1 VGIRRGRQEFSEM
14 KQDFSTSVD
23 LLHYRAVQQP
33 DRTAFT
39 FLLDG
44 EIESDRLTYGELDRI
59 ARAIA
64 AQLQALSLSGERALL
79 LYPPGLDYLAAFF
92 GCLYAGVVAVPA
104 YPPRS
109 PRNTPRIKAIW
120 ADARAAIAL
129 TTTATLPKVQ
139 SLLATNTD
147 LGDIEWLTTDNL
159 AKGLEESWQ
168 EPFININ
175 TLAFLQYTSG
185 STGTPKGVMLSHGN
199 LLHNAAMTYQFMEH
213 SSSSKFVSW
222 LPTYHDMGLI
232 GGILQPLYGG
242 FPCILMPPAAFL
254 QRPYRWLQ
262 AISQYKGTTS
272 GAPNFAY
279 ELCIQ
284 KITPE
289 QQETLDLSS
298 WDVAFNGAEPI
309 RFDTLERFY
318 AKFAPCGFRRSAF
331 YPCYGMAEATL
342 MVSGGQ
348 KNTPPVVKTISGTA
362 LERHQVVETSVE
374 SEDASTHVSCGQ
386 TIGGQQI
393 VIVNL
398 ETLTQCGDREVG
410 EIWVSGSS
418 IGHGYWN
425 QPEGTRET
433 FLAYLSDTG
442 QGPFLRTGDL
452 GFLQNGELFITGRVK
467 DLIIIRGR
475 NLYPQDIE
483 LTAERS
489 HPALRVGSS
498 AAFSVE
504 VEGGQRK
511 AKGKGQRGEGI
522 YPDADSR
529 SHLAEQNLLPSAP
542 HLLSSAPHL
551 LPSAPHLLSSAPH
564 LLPSLEERLVIVQE
578 VEFRQKPNVEEVT
591 AAIRQAVAEEHEVQV
606 HTVVLIKPGSIPK
619 TSSGKIQRRAT
630 RTAFLTSNLS
640 VIGSSILE
648 NTDVV
653 ETPCNLNRET
663 LLTLSPHE
671 CQPLLESYLQEL
683 VARVLKIVPSCVN
696 SEQPLSTL
704 GLDSLNVFELKNRLE
719 VDLEVA
725 VSVTDFF
732 EGFSIVQLATKILA
746 QLTTAE
752 FTSSLPLTKVQSTT
766 DVHPLSFAQSR
777 LWFLDQLEKGNPA
790 YNIAFALRLQGALDV
805 TLLEQSLNEMV
816 RRHEI
821 LRTTFSMVDG
831 QPVQVIASSFRL
843 SLPVEDYQNLP
854 EVERESEVRRLM
866 TQEARQPFDLTQAP
880 LLRAKVLRLTQQ
892 EHIFILTLH
901 HIIADEWSVEV
912 FVREMAVLYKAFLA
926 GSSSPLSELPI
937 QYKDFTYWQR
947 QWLQGEVLDTQLSY
961 WKQQLD
967 GVPAI
972 LPLPTDYPRP
982 AIQTYR
988 GARQSLE
995 LPQTVADGIVA
1006 LSRQEGVTLF
1016 MVLLAAFQT
1025 LLYRYTGQEDVCVGS
1040 PIANRNH
1047 DEVKGLI
1054 GFFVNTLVLRTDL
1067 AGNPSFR
1074 ELLTRVRRVA
1084 LGAYAHQDLPFDQL
1098 VEALQPERDA
1108 SYTPL
1113 FQVAFILR
1121 NTLHLEEIP
1130 GLTLSPLNVESETA
1144 QFDLSL
1150 VVERTEQGSI
1160 AAFEYNTD
1168 LFDADAIARMLG
1180 HFQNLLE
1187 GIVANPQ
1194 AKLSDLP
1201 LLTEAEKHQLL
1212 VEWNDTQVD
1221 YPQACIHQLFEAQV
1235 EQTPDTVAVIF
1246 ENQQLTYRE
1255 LNNRAN
1261 QLARYLQHLGV
1272 KPEVLVGIC
1281 MERCVEMV
1289 VGLLGIL
1296 KAGGA
1301 YVPLDPTYPQER
1313 LAFMLEDASVS
1324 VLLTQDKFANVLSQH
1339 NAKVVCL
1346 DAEWQALADWS
1357 QENAIASI
1365 TPENLAYVI
1374 YTSGSTGKPKGAM
1387 NTHQGLC
1394 NRLLWMQDAYRLT
1407 ATDRVLQKT
1416 PFSFDV
1422 SVWEFFWPLIAG
1434 SRLVL
1439 AKPEGHRDS
1448 AYLVE
1453 AIAKE
1458 QITTLH
1464 FVPSMLQVF
1473 LEEPSLDKCS
1483 SIKRVICSGEA
1494 LSIDLQ
1500 ERFFARLDAELHNL
1514 YGPTEAAIDVTFWA
1528 CQQGSKERVVPIGRP
1543 IANTQIYL
1551 LDRHLQP
1558 VPVGVPGELHISGVG
1573 LARGYLNR
1581 PELTDEKFIPNPFEQ
1596 AKAEGSTSTS
1606 SVTGQHFDKL
1616 SDRAEGIYP
1625 DSVTHSVEQ
1634 YGFPS
1639 KQNNLPSAL
1648 HLLPS
1653 LERLYKTGDLAR
1665 YLPDGAIEFLG
1676 RMDNQVKIRGFR
1688 IELGEIEAVLVQ
1700 HPMVREVIVLAR
1712 EEGDTQK
1719 QLVGYVVPNSA
1730 RNLTTDELRSYLKQR
1745 LPDYMVPSIF
1755 VLLEALPLLPNGKV
1769 NRRALP
1775 LPESVRPVLAAAY
1788 EAPRSEVER
1797 AIATVWREVLQLEK
1811 VGIHDNFFDLGGH
1824 SLLIVQVHS
1833 KLRKIFNSNLSV
1845 VELFQN
1851 PTISALAQHINQN
1864 SEKQSSFIPI
1874 HDRAKKQVEALK
1886 QRKKLLMKQ
1895 GKKIDG

>member
-1 VGIRRGRQEFSEM
+1 M
-14 KQDFSTSVD
+14 KQNFSTSVD

-33 DRTAFT
+33 DRIAFT
-39 FLLDG
+39 FLPDG
-44 EIESDRLTYGELDRI
+44 ETAAHRLTYQELDRS

-64 AQLQALSLSGERALL
+64 AQLQALGLSGERALL

-104 YPPRS
+104 YPPRNQ
-109 PRNTPRIKAIW
+109 RNTPRIQAIW
-120 ADARAAIAL
+120 ADAQAAIAL
-129 TTTATLPKVQ
+129 TTAATLPNLQ
-139 SLLATNTD
+139 SLLATKTD

-159 AKGLEESWQ
+159 AKGLEEKWQ
-168 EPFININ
+168 EPFIDTN

-199 LLHNAAMTYQFMEH
+199 LLHNAAMTYQFMGH
-213 SSSSKFVSW
+213 SPSSKFVSW

-289 QQETLDLSS
+289 QQESLDLSS

-309 RFDTLERFY
+309 RQDTLERFY
-318 AKFAPCGFRRSAF
+318 AKFASCGFRREAF

-348 KNTPPVVKTISGTA
+348 KNFPPVFKTISGRA

-386 TIGGQQI
+386 TLPGQQI
-393 VIVNL
+393 VIVNP
-398 ETLTQCGDREVG
+398 ETLTQCCNHEVG

-418 IGHGYWN
+418 VGHGYWN
-425 QPEGTRET
+425 QPEKTRET

-442 QGPFLRTGDL
+442 EGPFLRTGDL
-452 GFLQNGELFITGRVK
+452 GFLQDGELFITGRVK

-489 HPALRVGSS
+489 HPTLRVGSS
-498 AAFSVE
+498 AAFAIE
-504 VEGGQRK
+504 VDG
-511 AKGKGQRGEGI
+511 
-522 YPDADSR
+522 
-529 SHLAEQNLLPSAP
+529 
-542 HLLSSAPHL
+542 
-551 LPSAPHLLSSAPH
+551 
-564 LLPSLEERLVIVQE
+564 EERLIVVQE

-606 HTVVLIKPGSIPK
+606 HAVVLIKPGSIPK

-630 RTAFLTSNLS
+630 RTAFLTGNLS
-640 VIGSSILE
+640 AIGSSILE
-648 NTDVV
+648 STDIV
-653 ETPCNLNRET
+653 ETSCHLKRET
-663 LLTLSPHE
+663 LLTLSPGE

-683 VARVLKIVPSCVN
+683 VARVLKIAPSRVN

-746 QLTTAE
+746 QLTRAE
-752 FTSSLPLTKVQSTT
+752 FTPSLPLTKVQSTT
-766 DVHPLSFAQSR
+766 NVHPLSFAQAR

-790 YNIAFALRLQGALDV
+790 YNITFALRLQGALDV
-805 TLLEQSLNEMV
+805 TLLEQSLNELV

-831 QPVQVIASSFRL
+831 QPVQVITSCLRL
-843 SLPVEDYQNLP
+843 SLPVEDYQNLL
-854 EVERESEVRRLM
+854 EAERESEVRHLM

-880 LLRAKVLRLTQQ
+880 LLRAKLLRLTQQ

-912 FVREMAVLYKAFLA
+912 FVREMAVLYKAFLK
-926 GSSSPLSELPI
+926 GSSSPLPELPI

-995 LPQTVADGIVA
+995 LPQTVADGLAA
-1006 LSRQEGVTLF
+1006 LSRQEGVTFF

-1040 PIANRNH
+1040 PIANRNR
-1047 DEVKGLI
+1047 DELKGLI

-1067 AGNPSFR
+1067 SGNPSFR
-1074 ELLTRVRRVA
+1074 ELLQRVRRIA
-1084 LGAYAHQDLPFDQL
+1084 LGAYAHQDLPFEQL
-1098 VEALQPERDA
+1098 VEALQPERDT
-1108 SYTPL
+1108 SYSPL

-1121 NTLHLEEIP
+1121 NALHLEEIP
-1130 GLTLSPLNVESETA
+1130 GLTLSSLNVESETA

-1150 VVERTEQGSI
+1150 VVERTERGLI

-1168 LFDADAIARMLG
+1168 LFDAAAIARMLG
-1180 HFQNLLE
+1180 HFQTLLL

-1221 YPQACIHQLFEAQV
+1221 YPQDGCVHQLFEAQV
-1235 EQTPDTVAVIF
+1235 ERTPDAVAVIF

-1255 LNNRAN
+1255 LNSRAN
-1261 QLARYLQHLGV
+1261 QLAHYLQHFGV

-1281 MERCVEMV
+1281 MERSVEMV

-1301 YVPLDPTYPQER
+1301 YVPLDPTYPKER
-1313 LAFMLEDASVS
+1313 LAFMLEDTHVP
-1324 VLLTQDKFANVLSQH
+1324 VLLTQAKFANELPQH
-1339 NAKVVCL
+1339 DAKVLCL
-1346 DAEWQALADWS
+1346 DAEWQALAHQS
-1357 QENAIASI
+1357 QDNPISGVAL
-1365 TPENLAYVI
+1365 ENLAYVI

-1407 ATDRVLQKT
+1407 AADRVLQKT

-1434 SRLVL
+1434 ARLVL
-1439 AKPEGHRDS
+1439 AKPEGHRES

-1453 AIAKE
+1453 LIARE

-1473 LEEPSLDKCS
+1473 LEEPSLDTCS

-1494 LSIDLQ
+1494 LSVDLQ

-1543 IANTQIYL
+1543 ISNTQIYL

-1558 VPVGVPGELHISGVG
+1558 VPVGVPGELHIGGVG

-1581 PELTDEKFIPNPFEQ
+1581 PELTDEKFIPNPFSIQ
-1596 AKAEGSTSTS
+1596 NSLQEGPIPFQFKIQNYRPLEKIALD
-1606 SVTGQHFDKL
+1606 GQDAHPTKVIFSCGVGVPPAQEFDQRDFCKR
-1616 SDRAEGIYP
+1616 SY
-1625 DSVTHSVEQ
+1625 DS
-1634 YGFPS
+1634 
-1639 KQNNLPSAL
+1639 N
-1648 HLLPS
+1648 
-1653 LERLYKTGDLAR
+1653 RLYKTGDLAH
-1665 YLPDGAIEFLG
+1665 YLPDGTIEFLG
-1676 RMDNQVKIRGFR
+1676 RIDNQVKIRGFR

-1700 HPMVREVIVLAR
+1700 HPMVRDVVVLAR
-1712 EEGDTQK
+1712 EEGSGEK
-1719 QLVGYVVPNSA
+1719 QLVGYVVPNGTGIP
-1730 RNLTTDELRSYLKQR
+1730 TTDELRSYLKEQ
-1745 LPDYMVPSIF
+1745 LPEYMVPSIF
-1755 VLLEALPLLPNGKV
+1755 VVLEALPLLPNGKV

-1775 LPESVRPVLAAAY
+1775 APEGVRPVLAAAY
-1788 EAPRSEVER
+1788 VAPRSEVER
-1797 AIATVWREVLQLEK
+1797 AIATVWRDVLHLEK

-1824 SLLIVQVHS
+1824 SLLIVQVNS
-1833 KLRKIFNSNLSV
+1833 KLREIFNSNLSV

-1864 SEKQSSFIPI
+1864 SEKQSLFIPI
-1874 HDRAKKQVEALK
+1874 HDRAKKQIEALN
-1886 QRKKLLMKQ
+1886 QRKQLLMKQ
-1895 GKKIDG
+1895 GKKSDG

>member
-1 VGIRRGRQEFSEM
+1 MKSQMSKPSVNDFPEILLNCSTWVDFLRQR
-14 KQDFSTSVD
+14 T
-23 LLHYRAVQQP
+23 LHQP
-33 DRTAFT
+33 DQLVFT
-39 FLLDG
+39 FLPDG
-44 EIESDRLTYGELDRI
+44 EIEGDRLTYGELDRL

-64 AQLQALSLSGERALL
+64 AQLQALGLSGERALL

-120 ADARAAIAL
+120 ADAQAAIAL
-129 TTTATLPKVQ
+129 TTTATLSKLQ
-139 SLLATNTD
+139 SLLVAKTD

-168 EPFININ
+168 EPFINID

-199 LLHNAAMTYQFMEH
+199 LLHNAAMTYQLMEH
-213 SSSSKFVSW
+213 SPSSKFVSW
-222 LPTYHDMGLI
+222 LPAYHDMGLI

-262 AISQYKGTTS
+262 AISRYKGTTS

-309 RFDTLERFY
+309 RQDTLERFCV
-318 AKFAPCGFRRSAF
+318 KFSPCGFRPQAF

-342 MVSGGQ
+342 MVSGGR
-348 KNTPPVVKTISGTA
+348 KTTPPVLTTISGTA

-386 TIGGQQI
+386 TLPGQQI
-393 VIVNL
+393 AIVNP
-398 ETLTQCGDREVG
+398 ETLTQCCNHEVG
-410 EIWVSGSS
+410 EIWVSGPSV
-418 IGHGYWN
+418 GHGYWN
-425 QPEGTRET
+425 QPEETRET
-433 FLAYLSDTG
+433 FHAYLSNTS

-452 GFLQNGELFITGRVK
+452 GFLHDGELFITGRVK

-504 VEGGQRK
+504 VEG
-511 AKGKGQRGEGI
+511 
-522 YPDADSR
+522 
-529 SHLAEQNLLPSAP
+529 
-542 HLLSSAPHL
+542 
-551 LPSAPHLLSSAPH
+551 
-564 LLPSLEERLVIVQE
+564 EERLVVVQE

-591 AAIRQAVAEEHEVQV
+591 AAIRQAVAEEHEVQA
-606 HTVVLIKPGSIPK
+606 HAVVLIKPGSIPK

-630 RTAFLTSNLS
+630 RSAFLAGKLS
-640 VIGSSILE
+640 AIGSSILE
-648 NTDVV
+648 SADVV
-653 ETPCNLNRET
+653 ETPCHLKRET
-663 LLTLSPHE
+663 LLTLSPQE
-671 CQPLLESYLQEL
+671 CQPLVESYLQEL
-683 VARVLKIVPSCVN
+683 VARVLKIAPSCVN
-696 SEQPLSTL
+696 SEQPLTAL
-704 GLDSLNVFELKNRLE
+704 GLDSLKVFELKNRLE

-746 QLTTAE
+746 QLTRAE
-752 FTSSLPLTKVQSTT
+752 FTSLLPLTKAQSTT
-766 DVHPLSFAQSR
+766 DVHPLSFAQAR

-790 YNIAFALRLQGALDV
+790 YNIAFAVRLQGAFEV

-831 QPVQVIASSFRL
+831 QPVQVITSSLRL

-854 EVERESEVRRLM
+854 EVERESEVRHLM

-880 LLRAKVLRLTQQ
+880 LLRAKLLRLTQQ

-926 GSSSPLSELPI
+926 GSSPPLPELSI

-947 QWLQGEVLDTQLSY
+947 QWLQGEVLETQLSY

-1006 LSRQEGVTLF
+1006 LSRQEGVTFF

-1040 PIANRNH
+1040 PIANRSR
-1047 DEVKGLI
+1047 DELKGLI

-1074 ELLTRVRRVA
+1074 ELLQRVRQVA
-1084 LGAYAHQDLPFDQL
+1084 LGAYAHQDLPFEQL

-1113 FQVAFILR
+1113 FQVAFVLR
-1121 NTLHLEEIP
+1121 NALHLEEIP

-1150 VVERTEQGSI
+1150 VVERTERRLI

-1168 LFDADAIARMLG
+1168 LFDAAAIARMLG
-1180 HFQNLLE
+1180 HFQTLLL

-1194 AKLSDLP
+1194 AKLSSLP

-1212 VEWNDTQVD
+1212 VEWNDTQAD
-1221 YPQACIHQLFEAQV
+1221 YPQDLCIHQLFEAQV
-1235 EQTPDTVAVIF
+1235 ERTPDAIAVIF

-1261 QLARYLQHLGV
+1261 QLAHYLQHLGV

-1281 MERCVEMV
+1281 MERSLEMV

-1301 YVPLDPTYPQER
+1301 YVPLDPTYPKER
-1313 LAFMLEDASVS
+1313 LAFMLKDARVP
-1324 VLLTQDKFANVLSQH
+1324 VLLTQDKFANVLPEH

-1346 DAEWQALADWS
+1346 DAEWQALAHQS
-1357 QENAIASI
+1357 QDNPISGIAF
-1365 TPENLAYVI
+1365 ENLAYVI

-1394 NRLLWMQDAYRLT
+1394 NRLLWMQDAYPLT
-1407 ATDRVLQKT
+1407 AADRVLQKT

-1434 SRLVL
+1434 VRLVL

-1473 LEEPSLDKCS
+1473 LEEPSLDACS

-1514 YGPTEAAIDVTFWA
+1514 YGPTEATIDVTFWA
-1528 CQQGSKERVVPIGRP
+1528 CQQGDKERVVPIGRP

-1558 VPVGVPGELHISGVG
+1558 VPVGVPGELHIGGVG

-1581 PELTDEKFIPNPFEQ
+1581 PELTAEKFIPNLF
-1596 AKAEGSTSTS
+1596 KN
-1606 SVTGQHFDKL
+1606 
-1616 SDRAEGIYP
+1616 
-1625 DSVTHSVEQ
+1625 
-1634 YGFPS
+1634 S
-1639 KQNNLPSAL
+1639 KFN
-1648 HLLPS
+1648 
-1653 LERLYKTGDLAR
+1653 RLYKTGDLAR
-1665 YLPDGAIEFLG
+1665 YLPDGSIEFLG
-1676 RMDNQVKIRGFR
+1676 RIDHQVKLRGFR
-1688 IELGEIEAVLVQ
+1688 IELGEIEAVLVK
-1700 HPMVREVIVLAR
+1700 HPSVRDVVVLAR
-1712 EEGDTQK
+1712 EEDSSEK

-1730 RNLTTDELRSYLKQR
+1730 GIPTTDELRSYLKER
-1745 LPDYMVPSIF
+1745 LPEYMVPSIF
-1755 VLLEALPLLPNGKV
+1755 IWLEALPLLPNGKV
-1769 NRRALP
+1769 DRRALP
-1775 LPESVRPVLAAAY
+1775 APEGVRPILAAVY

-1797 AIATVWREVLQLEK
+1797 AIATVWRDVLHLEK

-1833 KLRKIFNSNLSV
+1833 KLREIFNSNLSV

-1851 PTISALAQHINQN
+1851 PTIAALAECITQNITQN
-1864 SEKQSSFIPI
+1864 SERQSSLRPI
-1874 HDRAKKQVEALK
+1874 HDRAKKQIDALN
-1886 QRKKLLMKQ
+1886 QRKQLLMKQ

>member
-1 VGIRRGRQEFSEM
+1 MKNQTIQPSVNNFPEILFNCSTWVDFLRQR
-14 KQDFSTSVD
+14 T
-23 LLHYRAVQQP
+23 LHHP
-33 DRTAFT
+33 DRIAFT
-39 FLLDG
+39 FLPDG
-44 EIESDRLTYGELDRI
+44 ELATHRLTYRELDRS

-64 AQLQALSLSGERALL
+64 AQLQALGLSGERALL

-104 YPPRS
+104 YPPRNQ
-109 PRNTPRIKAIW
+109 RNTPRIQAIW
-120 ADARAAIAL
+120 ADAQAAIAL
-129 TTTATLPKVQ
+129 TTAATLPNLQ
-139 SLLATNTD
+139 SLLATKTD

-159 AKGLEESWQ
+159 AKGLEENWQ
-168 EPFININ
+168 EPFIDTN

-199 LLHNAAMTYQFMEH
+199 LLHNAAMTYQFMGH
-213 SSSSKFVSW
+213 SPSSKFVSW

-309 RFDTLERFY
+309 RQDTLERFY
-318 AKFAPCGFRRSAF
+318 AKFASCGFRREAF

-348 KNTPPVVKTISGTA
+348 KTTPPVFKTISGVA
-362 LERHQVVETSVE
+362 LERHQAIETRVE
-374 SEDASTHVSCGQ
+374 SEDSSTHVSCGQ
-386 TIGGQQI
+386 TLPGQKI
-393 VIVNL
+393 VIVNP
-398 ETLTQCGDREVG
+398 ETLTQCGNQEVG
-410 EIWVSGSS
+410 EIWVSGPSV
-418 IGHGYWN
+418 GHGYWN
-425 QPEGTRET
+425 QPEETRET

-452 GFLQNGELFITGRVK
+452 GFLQDGELFITGRVK

-498 AAFSVE
+498 AAFAIE
-504 VEGGQRK
+504 VDG
-511 AKGKGQRGEGI
+511 
-522 YPDADSR
+522 
-529 SHLAEQNLLPSAP
+529 
-542 HLLSSAPHL
+542 
-551 LPSAPHLLSSAPH
+551 
-564 LLPSLEERLVIVQE
+564 EERLVVVQE
-578 VEFRQKPNVEEVT
+578 VEFRQKPNVEDVT

-619 TSSGKIQRRAT
+619 TSSGKIQRSAT
-630 RTAFLTSNLS
+630 RTAFLTGNLS
-640 VIGSSILE
+640 AIGSSILE
-648 NTDVV
+648 STDVV
-653 ETPCNLNRET
+653 ETAWHLKRET
-663 LLTLSPHE
+663 LLTLSPRE

-683 VARVLKIVPSCVN
+683 VARVLKIAPSRVN

-725 VSVTDFF
+725 VSITDFF

-746 QLTTAE
+746 QLTTSE

-766 DVHPLSFAQSR
+766 DVHPLSFAQAR

-790 YNIAFALRLQGALDV
+790 YNIAFAVRLQGALDV
-805 TLLEQSLNEMV
+805 TMLEQSLNEMV

-821 LRTTFSMVDG
+821 LRTTFSMMDG
-831 QPVQVIASSFRL
+831 QPVQVITSCLRL
-843 SLPVEDYQNLP
+843 SLPVEDYQNLL
-854 EVERESEVRRLM
+854 EVERESEVRHLM

-880 LLRAKVLRLTQQ
+880 LLRAKLLRLTQQ

-912 FVREMAVLYKAFLA
+912 FVREMAVLYKAFLK
-926 GSSSPLSELPI
+926 GSSSPLPELPI

-947 QWLQGEVLDTQLSY
+947 QWLQREVLDTQLSY

-995 LPQTVADGIVA
+995 LPQTVADGLAV

-1040 PIANRNH
+1040 PIANRNR
-1047 DEVKGLI
+1047 DELKGLI

-1067 AGNPSFR
+1067 SGNPSFP
-1074 ELLTRVRRVA
+1074 ELLQRVRRVA
-1084 LGAYAHQDLPFDQL
+1084 LGAYAHQDLPFEQL

-1121 NTLHLEEIP
+1121 NALHLEEIP
-1130 GLTLSPLNVESETA
+1130 GLTLSSLNVESETA

-1150 VVERTEQGSI
+1150 VVERTERGLI

-1168 LFDADAIARMLG
+1168 LFDAARIARMLG

-1201 LLTEAEKHQLL
+1201 LLSESEKHQLL
-1212 VEWNDTQVD
+1212 VEWNDTQVN
-1221 YPQACIHQLFEAQV
+1221 YPQVCIHQLFESQV
-1235 EQTPDTVAVIF
+1235 ERTPDAVAVIF
-1246 ENQQLTYRE
+1246 EHQQLTYRE

-1261 QLARYLQHLGV
+1261 QLAHYLQHLGV

-1281 MERCVEMV
+1281 MERSVEMV

-1301 YVPLDPTYPQER
+1301 YVPLDPTYPKER
-1313 LAFMLEDASVS
+1313 LAFMLEDTHVP
-1324 VLLTQDKFANVLSQH
+1324 VLLTQAKFANLLPQHDAQVL
-1339 NAKVVCL
+1339 CL
-1346 DAEWQALADWS
+1346 DAEWQALAHQS
-1357 QENAIASI
+1357 QDNLISGI
-1365 TPENLAYVI
+1365 TLENLAYVI

-1407 ATDRVLQKT
+1407 ADDRVLQKT

-1434 SRLVL
+1434 ARLVL
-1439 AKPEGHRDS
+1439 AKPEGHRES

-1453 AIAKE
+1453 LIARE

-1473 LEEPSLDKCS
+1473 LEEPSLDACS

-1494 LSIDLQ
+1494 LSVDLQ
-1500 ERFFARLDAELHNL
+1500 ERFFARMDAELHNL

-1543 IANTQIYL
+1543 ISNTQIYL
-1551 LDRHLQP
+1551 LDRYLQP
-1558 VPVGVPGELHISGVG
+1558 VPVGIPGELHIGGVG

-1581 PELTDEKFIPNPFEQ
+1581 PELTDEKFIPNPFSIQ
-1596 AKAEGSTSTS
+1596 NSLQEGPSPTKFKIQNYRPLEKIALD
-1606 SVTGQHFDKL
+1606 GQDAHPTKVIFSCGVGVPPAQEFDQRDFCKR
-1616 SDRAEGIYP
+1616 SY
-1625 DSVTHSVEQ
+1625 DS
-1634 YGFPS
+1634 
-1639 KQNNLPSAL
+1639 N
-1648 HLLPS
+1648 
-1653 LERLYKTGDLAR
+1653 RLYKTGDLAR
-1665 YLPDGAIEFLG
+1665 YLPDGTIEFLG
-1676 RMDNQVKIRGFR
+1676 RLDNQVKIRGFR

-1700 HPMVREVIVLAR
+1700 HPMVRDVVVLAR
-1712 EEGDTQK
+1712 EEGGGEK

-1730 RNLTTDELRSYLKQR
+1730 GILTTDELRSYLKEQ
-1745 LPDYMVPSIF
+1745 LPEYMVPSIF
-1755 VLLEALPLLPNGKV
+1755 VVLEALPLLPNGKV

-1775 LPESVRPVLAAAY
+1775 APESVRPVLAAAY

-1797 AIATVWREVLQLEK
+1797 AIATVWRDVLQLEK

-1833 KLRKIFNSNLSV
+1833 KLREIFNSNLSV

-1851 PTISALAQHINQN
+1851 PTINALAQHINQN

-1874 HDRAKKQVEALK
+1874 HDRAKKQIEALN

>member
-1 VGIRRGRQEFSEM
+1 MKNQTIQPSVNDFPEFLLNCSTWVDFLRQR
-14 KQDFSTSVD
+14 T
-23 LLHYRAVQQP
+23 LHDP
-33 DRTAFT
+33 DRIAFT

-44 EIESDRLTYGELDRI
+44 ELATHRLSYRELDRS

-64 AQLQALSLSGERALL
+64 AQLQALGLSGERALL

-104 YPPRS
+104 YPPRNQ
-109 PRNTPRIKAIW
+109 RNTPRIQAIW
-120 ADARAAIAL
+120 ADAQAAIAL
-129 TTTATLPKVQ
+129 TTTATLPKLQ
-139 SLLATNTD
+139 SLLATKTD
-147 LGDIEWLTTDNL
+147 LGDIQWLTTDNL
-159 AKGLEESWQ
+159 AKGLEENWQ
-168 EPFININ
+168 EPFIDTN

-199 LLHNAAMTYQFMEH
+199 LLHNAAMTYQFMGH

-289 QQETLDLSS
+289 QQQTLDLSS

-309 RFDTLERFY
+309 RHDTLERFY
-318 AKFAPCGFRRSAF
+318 AKFASCGFRREAF

-348 KNTPPVVKTISGTA
+348 KNTPPVFITISGEA
-362 LERHQVVETSVE
+362 LERHQVVETPVE

-386 TIGGQQI
+386 TLPGQQI
-393 VIVNL
+393 VIVNP
-398 ETLTQCGDREVG
+398 ETLTQCSNQEVG

-418 IGHGYWN
+418 VGHGYWN
-425 QPEGTRET
+425 QPEKTQET
-433 FLAYLSDTG
+433 FVAYLSDTG
-442 QGPFLRTGDL
+442 EGPFLRTGDL
-452 GFLQNGELFITGRVK
+452 GFLQDGELFITGRVK

-489 HPALRVGSS
+489 HPTLRVGSS
-498 AAFSVE
+498 AAFAIE
-504 VEGGQRK
+504 VDG
-511 AKGKGQRGEGI
+511 
-522 YPDADSR
+522 
-529 SHLAEQNLLPSAP
+529 
-542 HLLSSAPHL
+542 
-551 LPSAPHLLSSAPH
+551 
-564 LLPSLEERLVIVQE
+564 EERLVVVQE
-578 VEFRQKPNVEEVT
+578 VEFRQKPNVEDVT

-606 HTVVLIKPGSIPK
+606 HAVVLIKPGSISK

-630 RTAFLTSNLS
+630 RTAFLTGNLS
-640 VIGSSILE
+640 AIGSSILE
-648 NTDVV
+648 STDIV
-653 ETPCNLNRET
+653 ETACHLKRET
-663 LLTLSPHE
+663 LLTLSPRE
-671 CQPLLESYLQEL
+671 CQLLLESYLQEL
-683 VARVLKIVPSCVN
+683 MARVLKIAPSRVN

-725 VSVTDFF
+725 VSITDFF

-746 QLTTAE
+746 QLTTSE
-752 FTSSLPLTKVQSTT
+752 FTASLPLTKIQSTT
-766 DVHPLSFAQSR
+766 DVHPLSFAQAR

-790 YNIAFALRLQGALDV
+790 YNIAFALRLQGALEV

-831 QPVQVIASSFRL
+831 QPVQVITSCLKL
-843 SLPVEDYQNLP
+843 SLPVEDYQNLL
-854 EVERESEVRRLM
+854 EVDCESEVRNLM

-880 LLRAKVLRLTQQ
+880 LLRAKLLRLTQQ

-912 FVREMAVLYKAFLA
+912 FVREMAVLYKAFLE
-926 GSSSPLSELPI
+926 GSSSPLCELPI

-982 AIQTYR
+982 AIGTYR

-995 LPQTVADGIVA
+995 LPQTVADGLAA

-1016 MVLLAAFQT
+1016 MMLLAAFQT

-1040 PIANRNH
+1040 PIANRNR
-1047 DEVKGLI
+1047 DELKGLI

-1074 ELLTRVRRVA
+1074 ELLQRVRRVA
-1084 LGAYAHQDLPFDQL
+1084 LGAYAHQDLPFEQL
-1098 VEALQPERDA
+1098 VEALQPERDT
-1108 SYTPL
+1108 SYSPL

-1121 NTLHLEEIP
+1121 NVLHLEEIP
-1130 GLTLSPLNVESETA
+1130 GLTLSSLNVESETA

-1150 VVERTEQGSI
+1150 IVERTERGLI

-1168 LFDADAIARMLG
+1168 LFDAARIARMLG

-1201 LLTEAEKHQLL
+1201 LLTEAEKYQLL
-1212 VEWNDTQVD
+1212 VEWNDTQVN
-1221 YPQACIHQLFEAQV
+1221 YSQKGCIHQLFEAQV
-1235 EQTPDTVAVIF
+1235 ERTPDAVAVIF
-1246 ENQQLTYRE
+1246 ENQRLTYRE

-1261 QLARYLQHLGV
+1261 QLAHSLQHLRV

-1281 MERCVEMV
+1281 MERSVEMV
-1289 VGLLGIL
+1289 VGLLGLL

-1301 YVPLDPTYPQER
+1301 YVPLDPTYPKER
-1313 LAFMLEDASVS
+1313 LAFMLEDTRIS
-1324 VLLTQDKFANVLSQH
+1324 VLLTQAKFANELPEH

-1346 DAEWQALADWS
+1346 DAEWQALAHQS
-1357 QENAIASI
+1357 QDNPISGI
-1365 TPENLAYVI
+1365 TLENLAYVI

-1407 ATDRVLQKT
+1407 AADRVLQKT

-1434 SRLVL
+1434 TRLVL

-1453 AIAKE
+1453 LIARE

-1473 LEEPSLDKCS
+1473 LEEPSLDACS

-1494 LSIDLQ
+1494 LSFDLQ

-1528 CQQGSKERVVPIGRP
+1528 CQKGSKERVVPIGRP
-1543 IANTQIYL
+1543 ISNTQIYL
-1551 LDRHLQP
+1551 LDRYLQP
-1558 VPVGVPGELHISGVG
+1558 VPVGIPGELHIGGVG

-1581 PELTDEKFIPNPFEQ
+1581 PELTDEKFIPNPFAQ
-1596 AKAEGSTSTS
+1596 GKAEGK
-1606 SVTGQHFDKL
+1606 GQ
-1616 SDRAEGIYP
+1616 RAEGIYP
-1625 DSVTHSVEQ
+1625 EIDSPSPLANEQ
-1634 YGFPS
+1634 SKGYNLRQPPMAPVPCGNLEQRDGYGFPS
-1639 KQNNLPSAL
+1639 EQNLLSSAL

-1665 YLPDGAIEFLG
+1665 YLPDGTIAFLG
-1676 RMDNQVKIRGFR
+1676 RLDNQVKIRGFR

-1700 HPMVREVIVLAR
+1700 HPMVRDVVVLAR

-1719 QLVGYVVPNSA
+1719 QLVGYVVPNGTGIP
-1730 RNLTTDELRSYLKQR
+1730 TTDELRSYLKEQ

-1775 LPESVRPVLAAAY
+1775 APEGVRPTLAAAY

-1797 AIATVWREVLQLEK
+1797 AIATVWRDVLHLEK

-1833 KLRKIFNSNLSV
+1833 KLREIFNSNLSV

-1864 SEKQSSFIPI
+1864 SAKQSSFIPI
-1874 HDRAKKQVEALK
+1874 HDRAKKQIEALN
-1886 QRKKLLMKQ
+1886 QRKQLLMKQ

>member
-1 VGIRRGRQEFSEM
+1 M
-14 KQDFSTSVD
+14 KQNFSTSVD

-44 EIESDRLTYGELDRI
+44 EIESDRLTYGELDRL
-59 ARAIA
+59 ARSIA
-64 AQLQALSLSGERALL
+64 AQLQGLGLSGERALL

-120 ADARAAIAL
+120 ADAQAAIAL
-129 TTTATLPKVQ
+129 TTTGTLSKLQ
-139 SLLATNTD
+139 SLLASKTD

-168 EPFININ
+168 QPFINID

-199 LLHNAAMTYQFMEH
+199 LLHNAAMTYQLMGH
-213 SSSSKFVSW
+213 SPSSKFVSW

-262 AISQYKGTTS
+262 AISRYKGTTS

-279 ELCIQ
+279 EFCIQ

-309 RFDTLERFY
+309 RQDTLERFCV
-318 AKFAPCGFRRSAF
+318 KFAPCGFRPQAF

-342 MVSGGQ
+342 MVSGGR
-348 KNTPPVVKTISGTA
+348 KTTPPVVKTISRVA

-386 TIGGQQI
+386 TLPGQQI
-393 VIVNL
+393 VIVNP
-398 ETLTQCGDREVG
+398 ETLTRCCNHEVG
-410 EIWVSGSS
+410 EIWVSGPSV
-418 IGHGYWN
+418 GHGYWN
-425 QPEGTRET
+425 QPEQTRET
-433 FLAYLSDTG
+433 FHAYLSDTG
-442 QGPFLRTGDL
+442 EGPFLRTGDL
-452 GFLQNGELFITGRVK
+452 GFLQDGELFITGRVK

-489 HPALRVGSS
+489 HAKLRLGSG

-504 VEGGQRK
+504 VDG
-511 AKGKGQRGEGI
+511 
-522 YPDADSR
+522 
-529 SHLAEQNLLPSAP
+529 
-542 HLLSSAPHL
+542 
-551 LPSAPHLLSSAPH
+551 
-564 LLPSLEERLVIVQE
+564 EERLVVVQE
-578 VEFRQKPNVEEVT
+578 VEFRQKPNVEDVT

-606 HTVVLIKPGSIPK
+606 HTVVLIKPGSILK

-630 RTAFLTSNLS
+630 RSAFLAGQLS
-640 VIGSSILE
+640 AIGSSILE
-648 NTDVV
+648 SADVV
-653 ETPCNLNRET
+653 ETPCHLKRET
-663 LLTLSPHE
+663 LLTLSPQE

-683 VARVLKIVPSCVN
+683 VARVLKIAPSCVN
-696 SEQPLSTL
+696 PEQPLTTL
-704 GLDSLNVFELKNRLE
+704 GLDSLKVFELKNRLE

-746 QLTTAE
+746 QLTRAE
-752 FTSSLPLTKVQSTT
+752 FTPSLPLTKIQSTT
-766 DVHPLSFAQSR
+766 DVHPLSFAQAR

-790 YNIAFALRLQGALDV
+790 YNIAFAVRLQGALDV

-816 RRHEI
+816 QRHEI

-831 QPVQVIASSFRL
+831 QPVQVITSSLRL
-843 SLPVEDYQNLP
+843 FLPVEDYQNLP
-854 EVERESEVRRLM
+854 EVERESEVRRVM

-880 LLRAKVLRLTQQ
+880 LLRAKLLRLTQQ

-926 GSSSPLSELPI
+926 GSDSPLSELPI

-995 LPQTVADGIVA
+995 LPQTVADAIAA

-1040 PIANRNH
+1040 PIANRNR
-1047 DEVKGLI
+1047 DELKGLI
-1054 GFFVNTLVLRTDL
+1054 GFFVNTLVLRTNL
-1067 AGNPSFR
+1067 AGNPSFQ
-1074 ELLTRVRRVA
+1074 ELLQRLRRVA
-1084 LGAYAHQDLPFDQL
+1084 LGAYAHQDLPFEQL

-1121 NTLHLEEIP
+1121 NALHLEEIP

-1150 VVERTEQGSI
+1150 VVERTERGLI

-1168 LFDADAIARMLG
+1168 LFDAARIARMLG
-1180 HFQNLLE
+1180 HFQNLLL
-1187 GIVANPQ
+1187 GIVANPE

-1201 LLTEAEKHQLL
+1201 LLSEAEKHQLL

-1221 YPQACIHQLFEAQV
+1221 YPQDGCIHQLFEAQV
-1235 EQTPDTVAVIF
+1235 EKTPDTVALIF
-1246 ENQQLTYRE
+1246 GNQQLTYRE

-1261 QLARYLQHLGV
+1261 QLAHYLQHLGV

-1281 MERCVEMV
+1281 MERSLEMV

-1301 YVPLDPTYPQER
+1301 YVPLDPTYPKER
-1313 LAFMLEDASVS
+1313 LAFMLEDARVP
-1324 VLLTQDKFANVLSQH
+1324 VLLTQDKFANVLPEH

-1346 DAEWQALADWS
+1346 DAEWQALAHQS
-1357 QENAIASI
+1357 QDNPISGIAL
-1365 TPENLAYVI
+1365 ENLAYVI

-1407 ATDRVLQKT
+1407 AADRVLQKT

-1434 SRLVL
+1434 ARLVL

-1453 AIAKE
+1453 VIAKE

-1473 LEEPSLDKCS
+1473 LEEPSLDTCS

-1528 CQQGSKERVVPIGRP
+1528 CQQGGKERVVPIGRP

-1558 VPVGVPGELHISGVG
+1558 VPVGVPGELHIGGVG

-1581 PELTDEKFIPNPFEQ
+1581 PELTAEKFIPNPFENSKFKIQ
-1596 AKAEGSTSTS
+1596 S
-1606 SVTGQHFDKL
+1606 SKF
-1616 SDRAEGIYP
+1616 
-1625 DSVTHSVEQ
+1625 
-1634 YGFPS
+1634 
-1639 KQNNLPSAL
+1639 N
-1648 HLLPS
+1648 
-1653 LERLYKTGDLAR
+1653 RLYKTGDLAR
-1665 YLPDGAIEFLG
+1665 YLPDGTIEFLG
-1676 RMDNQVKIRGFR
+1676 RIDNQVKIRGFR
-1688 IELGEIEAVLVQ
+1688 IELGEIEAVLVK
-1700 HPMVREVIVLAR
+1700 HPMVREVVVLAR
-1712 EEGDTQK
+1712 EEGSGEK
-1719 QLVGYVVPNSA
+1719 QLVGYIVPNDA
-1730 RNLTTDELRSYLKQR
+1730 GIPTTDELRSYLKEQ
-1745 LPDYMVPSIF
+1745 LPEYMVPSIF

-1769 NRRALP
+1769 DRRALP
-1775 LPESVRPVLAAAY
+1775 APEGVRPTLAAAY

-1797 AIATVWREVLQLEK
+1797 AIATVWREVLHLEK
-1811 VGIHDNFFDLGGH
+1811 VGINDNFFDLGGH
-1824 SLLIVQVHS
+1824 SLLIVQVNS
-1833 KLRKIFNSNLSV
+1833 KLRESFNCNLSI

-1851 PTISALAQHINQN
+1851 PTINAIAQYISQN
-1864 SEKQSSFIPI
+1864 PERQSSLRPI
-1874 HDRAKKQVEALK
+1874 HDRAKKQIDALN
-1886 QRKKLLMKQ
+1886 QRKQLLMKQ

>member
-1 VGIRRGRQEFSEM
+1 M

-39 FLLDG
+39 FLPDG

-64 AQLQALSLSGERALL
+64 AQLQALGLSGERALL

-168 EPFININ
+168 EPFINID

-213 SSSSKFVSW
+213 SPSSKFVSW

-318 AKFAPCGFRRSAF
+318 EKFAPCGFRRSAF

-348 KNTPPVVKTISGTA
+348 KTTPPVVKTISGTA

-425 QPEGTRET
+425 QPKETGET

-452 GFLQNGELFITGRVK
+452 GFLQDGELFITGRVK

-489 HPALRVGSS
+489 HPALRLGSS

-542 HLLSSAPHL
+542 HLL
-551 LPSAPHLLSSAPH
+551 
-564 LLPSLEERLVIVQE
+564 PSLEERLVIVQE
-578 VEFRQKPNVEEVT
+578 IEFRQKPNVEEVT

-653 ETPCNLNRET
+653 GTPCNLNRET

-732 EGFSIVQLATKILA
+732 EGFSIVQLATKILD

-790 YNIAFALRLQGALDV
+790 YNIAFAIRLQGALEV

-816 RRHEI
+816 RRHDI

-1040 PIANRNH
+1040 PIANRNR
-1047 DEVKGLI
+1047 DEVKELI

-1084 LGAYAHQDLPFDQL
+1084 LGAYAHQDLPFEQL

-1121 NTLHLEEIP
+1121 NALHLEEIP

-1150 VVERTEQGSI
+1150 VVERTERGSI

-1261 QLARYLQHLGV
+1261 QLAHSLQQMGV
-1272 KPEVLVGIC
+1272 KPDMLVGIC
-1281 MERCVEMV
+1281 VERSWEMV
-1289 VGLLGIL
+1289 VGILAIL

-1301 YVPLDPTYPQER
+1301 YVPLDPAYPKER
-1313 LAFMLEDASVS
+1313 LAFMLEDAQVQL
-1324 VLLTQDKFANVLSQH
+1324 LLTQQTHLQKLPECCVQI
-1339 NAKVVCL
+1339 VCL
-1346 DAEWQALADWS
+1346 DTDWELIARES
-1357 QENAIASI
+1357 QETGVNQTS
-1365 TPENLAYVI
+1365 PENLAYVI
-1374 YTSGSTGKPKGAM
+1374 YTSGSTGKPKGVTIEHRSLVNFTKAAICEYELKASDRILQFASISFDAAAEEIFPCLVRGATLVLRTQEM
-1387 NTHQGLC
+1387 LNSVPAFLQKCRELELTVLDLPTTFWHQISAALSTVNLLPQSLRLVIIGGERALPERLATWKKYVEPRI
-1394 NRLLWMQDAYRLT
+1394 RLLNT
-1407 ATDRVLQKT
+1407 
-1416 PFSFDV
+1416 
-1422 SVWEFFWPLIAG
+1422 
-1434 SRLVL
+1434 
-1439 AKPEGHRDS
+1439 
-1448 AYLVE
+1448 
-1453 AIAKE
+1453 
-1458 QITTLH
+1458 
-1464 FVPSMLQVF
+1464 
-1473 LEEPSLDKCS
+1473 
-1483 SIKRVICSGEA
+1483 
-1494 LSIDLQ
+1494 
-1500 ERFFARLDAELHNL
+1500 
-1514 YGPTEAAIDVTFWA
+1514 YGPTETTIVATLCELSGFNAVETTG
-1528 CQQGSKERVVPIGRP
+1528 QELPIGRP
-1543 IANTQIYL
+1543 INNVQTYILNDY
-1551 LDRHLQP
+1551 LQP
-1558 VPVGVPGELHISGVG
+1558 VPVGIPGELYIGGVG
-1573 LARGYLNR
+1573 LARGYFNR
-1581 PELTDEKFIPNPFEQ
+1581 KELTDEKFIPNPF
-1596 AKAEGSTSTS
+1596 
-1606 SVTGQHFDKL
+1606 
-1616 SDRAEGIYP
+1616 SDEPRA
-1625 DSVTHSVEQ
+1625 
-1634 YGFPS
+1634 
-1639 KQNNLPSAL
+1639 
-1648 HLLPS
+1648 
-1653 LERLYKTGDLAR
+1653 RLYKTGDLAR
-1665 YLPDGAIEFLG
+1665 YKLDGSIEFLG
-1676 RMDNQVKIRGFR
+1676 RIDNQVKLRGFR

-1712 EEGDTQK
+1712 EEGDAQK
-1719 QLVGYVVPNSA
+1719 QLVGYVVSNSVGIP
-1730 RNLTTDELRSYLKQR
+1730 TTDELRSYLKER
-1745 LPDYMVPSIF
+1745 LPEYMVPSVF
-1755 VLLEALPLLPNGKV
+1755 VMLEALPLLPNGKV
-1769 NRRALP
+1769 NRHALP
-1775 LPESVRPVLAAAY
+1775 APGGLRPILSAAY

-1797 AIATVWREVLQLEK
+1797 AIATVWQELLHLEK
-1811 VGIHDNFFDLGGH
+1811 VGINDNFFDLGGH
-1824 SLLIVQVHS
+1824 SLLIVQVNS
-1833 KLRKIFNSNLSV
+1833 KLREIFNRNLSI

-1851 PTISALAQHINQN
+1851 PTISALAQYINQKP
-1864 SEKQSSFIPI
+1864 EIQSSLRPI
-1874 HDRAKKQVEALK
+1874 RERAKKQIEALD
-1886 QRKKLLMKQ
+1886 QRKKLLMRQ
-1895 GKKIDG
+1895 EKKLDG

>member
-1 VGIRRGRQEFSEM
+1 MKSQMTNEFPEILLNC
-14 KQDFSTSVD
+14 STWVD
-23 LLHYRAVQQP
+23 LLRQRTLHQP
-33 DRTAFT
+33 DQLAFT
-39 FLLDG
+39 FLPDG
-44 EIESDRLTYGELDRI
+44 ETEGDRLTYRELDRQ
-59 ARAIA
+59 AQAIA
-64 AQLQALSLSGERALL
+64 AQLQALELSGERALL
-79 LYPPGLDYLAAFF
+79 LYPPGFDYLAAFF

-120 ADARAAIAL
+120 ADAQVAIAL
-129 TTTATLPKVQ
+129 TTTATLPKLQ
-139 SLLATNTD
+139 SLMATKTD

-159 AKGLEESWQ
+159 TKGLEENWQ
-168 EPFININ
+168 EPFIDTN

-199 LLHNAAMTYQFMEH
+199 LLHNAAMTYQLMGH
-213 SSSSKFVSW
+213 SPSSKFVSW

-309 RFDTLERFY
+309 RQDTLERFCV
-318 AKFAPCGFRRSAF
+318 KFAPCGFHRSAF

-348 KNTPPVVKTISGTA
+348 KTTPPVFKTISGTTLA
-362 LERHQVVETSVE
+362 RHQVVETSVE

-386 TIGGQQI
+386 TLQGQQI
-393 VIVNL
+393 VIVNP
-398 ETLTQCGDREVG
+398 ETLTQSYNHEVG

-418 IGHGYWN
+418 VGHGYWN
-425 QPEGTRET
+425 QPEKTRET
-433 FLAYLSDTG
+433 FLAYLSYTG
-442 QGPFLRTGDL
+442 EGPFLRTGDL
-452 GFLQNGELFITGRVK
+452 GFLQDGELFITGRAK

-504 VEGGQRK
+504 VDG
-511 AKGKGQRGEGI
+511 
-522 YPDADSR
+522 
-529 SHLAEQNLLPSAP
+529 
-542 HLLSSAPHL
+542 
-551 LPSAPHLLSSAPH
+551 
-564 LLPSLEERLVIVQE
+564 EERLVVVQE
-578 VEFRQKPNVEEVT
+578 VEFRQKPNVEDVT
-591 AAIRQAVAEEHEVQV
+591 AAIRQAVTEEHEVQV
-606 HTVVLIKPGSIPK
+606 HTVVLIKPGTIPK

-630 RTAFLTSNLS
+630 RTTFLTGNLS

-648 NTDVV
+648 STDVV
-653 ETPCNLNRET
+653 ETFCHLKRET
-663 LLTLSPHE
+663 LLTLSPQE

-683 VARVLKIVPSCVN
+683 VARVLKIAPSRVN

-746 QLTTAE
+746 QLTRAE
-752 FTSSLPLTKVQSTT
+752 FTPSLPLTKIQSTT
-766 DVHPLSFAQSR
+766 DVHPLSFAQAR

-790 YNIAFALRLQGALDV
+790 YNIAFAVRLQGALDV

-831 QPVQVIASSFRL
+831 QPVQVITSSLRL
-843 SLPVEDYQNLP
+843 SLPVEDYENLP
-854 EVERESEVRRLM
+854 DVERESEVRRLM
-866 TQEARQPFDLTQAP
+866 TQKARQPFDLTQAP
-880 LLRAKVLRLTQQ
+880 LLRAKLLRLTQQ

-912 FVREMAVLYKAFLA
+912 FIREIAVLYKAFLA

-947 QWLQGEVLDTQLSY
+947 QWLQGEVLQTQLSY

-972 LPLPTDYPRP
+972 LPLPTNHPRP

-995 LPQTVADGIVA
+995 LPQTVADAIAKRCCEAQIAA

-1016 MVLLAAFQT
+1016 MVLLAAFQS
-1025 LLYRYTGQEDVCVGS
+1025 LLYRYTGQEDICVGS
-1040 PIANRNH
+1040 PIANRNR
-1047 DEVKGLI
+1047 DELKGLI

-1067 AGNPSFR
+1067 SGNPSFR
-1074 ELLTRVRRVA
+1074 ELLERVRRVA
-1084 LGAYAHQDLPFDQL
+1084 LGAYAHQDLPFEQL

-1108 SYTPL
+1108 SHTPL

-1121 NTLHLEEIP
+1121 NALDLEEIP

-1150 VVERTEQGSI
+1150 VVERTERGLI

-1168 LFDADAIARMLG
+1168 LFDADTIARMLG
-1180 HFQNLLE
+1180 HFQTLLL

-1221 YPQACIHQLFEAQV
+1221 YPQDGCIHQLFEAQV
-1235 EQTPDTVAVIF
+1235 KRTPDAIALIF

-1261 QLARYLQHLGV
+1261 QLAHSLQQLGV

-1281 MERCVEMV
+1281 MERSVEMV

-1301 YVPLDPTYPQER
+1301 YVPLDPTYPKER
-1313 LAFMLEDASVS
+1313 LAFMLEDACVPI
-1324 VLLTQDKFANVLSQH
+1324 LLTQAKFVNVLPQH

-1346 DAEWQALADWS
+1346 DTEWQALAHQS
-1357 QENAIASI
+1357 QDNPISGVI
-1365 TPENLAYVI
+1365 LENLAYVI

-1407 ATDRVLQKT
+1407 AADRVLQKT

-1434 SRLVL
+1434 ARLVL

-1453 AIAKE
+1453 VIAQE

-1473 LEEPSLDKCS
+1473 LEEPSLDACS

-1494 LSIDLQ
+1494 LSVDLQ
-1500 ERFFARLDAELHNL
+1500 ERFFVRLDAELHNL
-1514 YGPTEAAIDVTFWA
+1514 YGPTEAAIDVSFWA
-1528 CQQGSKERVVPIGRP
+1528 CQQGGKERVVPIGRP

-1551 LDRHLQP
+1551 LDQHLQP
-1558 VPVGVPGELHISGVG
+1558 VPIGVPGELHIGGIG

-1581 PELTDEKFIPNPFEQ
+1581 LELTVEKFIPNPFSNKREQ
-1596 AKAEGSTSTS
+1596 GTGNREQGKEKENLS
-1606 SVTGQHFDKL
+1606 SVA
-1616 SDRAEGIYP
+1616 R
-1625 DSVTHSVEQ
+1625 SV
-1634 YGFPS
+1634 FPS
-1639 KQNNLPSAL
+1639 PS
-1648 HLLPS
+1648 
-1653 LERLYKTGDLAR
+1653 ERLYKTGDLVR
-1665 YLPDGAIEFLG
+1665 YLPDGTIEFLG
-1676 RMDNQVKIRGFR
+1676 RIDNQVKIRGFR
-1688 IELGEIEAVLVQ
+1688 IELREIEAVLVK
-1700 HPMVREVIVLAR
+1700 HPMVRNVVVLAR
-1712 EEGDTQK
+1712 EEGGGAK
-1719 QLVGYVVPNSA
+1719 QLVGYVVSN
-1730 RNLTTDELRSYLKQR
+1730 TTGIPTTNELRSYLKER
-1745 LPDYMVPSIF
+1745 LPDYMMPSVF

-1775 LPESVRPVLAAAY
+1775 LPESVRPLLAATY
-1788 EAPRSEVER
+1788 EAPCSEVER
-1797 AIATVWREVLQLEK
+1797 VIATVWREVLQLEK

-1833 KLRKIFNSNLSV
+1833 KLREIFNSNLSV

-1851 PTISALAQHINQN
+1851 PTISTLAQYINQN
-1864 SEKQSSFIPI
+1864 SERQSSFIPI
-1874 HDRAKKQVEALK
+1874 HDRAKKQIEALN
-1886 QRKKLLMKQ
+1886 QRKQLLMKQ
-1895 GKKIDG
+1895 GKKSDG